1 MKTKKFDHDRVL
13 SQLTKHRDPVAVDA
27 KAIFMRGQQKM
38 QSGSLKEAYEYIAES
53 VNLMTSVYG
62 AMHPELAQALR
73 SLARLSYI
81 LGELR
86 VVMYFTGLLG

>member
-1 MKTKKFDHDRVL
+1 
-13 SQLTKHRDPVAVDA
+13 
-27 KAIFMRGQQKM
+27 MRGQQKM

-62 AMHPELAQALR
+62 AMHLELAQALR

-81 LGELR
+81 LGEGPFELS
-86 VVMYFTGLLG
+86 FTALVGK